1 MGLHEMR
8 RHTHE
13 DHRHHRSHRGRQ
25 DHRTQCPH
33 QSGGLYHRRRRRL
46 PRTHRLQC
54 PHAGGDLRPLP
65 RGLRGTTLHRKK
77 LGAIVFQDEKALHD
91 LDAIIQKYVTQAT
104 REKLAQAEAQ
114 GKPAAAIDA
123 IKLLE
128 SGLADLCHCTLAVTA
143 PEELRVRRIMA
154 REGIS
159 EEYAWMRVNAQ
170 HKSDWFRER
179 CDHTLESTEA
189 DTVETFAQ
197 RARTLF
203 RTIMEE

>member
-1 MGLHEMR
+1 MKIIGITGPTGAGKTTALNALTSLGGCIIDADAVYHELTVSSAPMR
-8 RHTHE
+8 EEISARFPGVYE
-13 DHRHHRSHRGRQ
+13 
-25 DHRTQCPH
+25 
-33 QSGGLYHRRRRRL
+33 
-46 PRTHRLQC
+46 
-54 PHAGGDLRPLP
+54 
-65 RGLRGTTLHRKK
+65 GTTLHRKK

-104 REKLAQAEAQ
+104 REKLAQAEAE

>member
-1 MGLHEMR
+1 MKIIGITGPTGAGKTTALNALTSLGGCIIDADAVYHELTVSSAPMR
-8 RHTHE
+8 EEISARFPGVYE
-13 DHRHHRSHRGRQ
+13 
-25 DHRTQCPH
+25 
-33 QSGGLYHRRRRRL
+33 
-46 PRTHRLQC
+46 
-54 PHAGGDLRPLP
+54 
-65 RGLRGTTLHRKK
+65 GTTLHRKK

>member
-1 MGLHEMR
+1 MKIIGITGPTGAGKTTALNALTSLGGCIIDADAVYHELTVSSAPMR
-8 RHTHE
+8 EEISARFPGVYE
-13 DHRHHRSHRGRQ
+13 
-25 DHRTQCPH
+25 
-33 QSGGLYHRRRRRL
+33 
-46 PRTHRLQC
+46 
-54 PHAGGDLRPLP
+54 
-65 RGLRGTTLHRKK
+65 GTTLHRKK
-77 LGAIVFQDEKALHD
+77 LGAIVFQDEKALRD